1 MPPYVVVTNRRAA
14 VCIDRDDAQVS
25 ATGHCLYLR
34 YKISP
39 RLGRNAVRQD
49 FGFHQISHFFSKWNS
64 LLKARGYWSN

>member
-1 MPPYVVVTNRRAA
+1 MPIYVVATTGRAA
-14 VCIDRDDAQVS
+14 VCIDRENAEVS

-39 RLGRNAVRQD
+39 SLGRNVVRLD
-49 FGFHQISHFFSKWNS
+49 FGFYRISDFFSKWNY